1 MLELKPNHIR
11 KGDPRDMTSYS
22 HMVIY
27 VADMAMPDVKQKQVS
42 NASPEIIYADN
53 RHKAVPL

>member
-1 MLELKPNHIR
+1 MLELTPNHIR
-11 KGDPRDMTSYS
+11 NGDPRDKISYS
-22 HMVIY
+22 HMVLY
-27 VADMAMPDVKQKQVS
+27 MADMAMPDVKLKLVS